1 MAITRDTK
9 KTRDA
14 VATQSEFV
22 GIGDGA
28 KPTVPQDVLDL
39 ELFEELR
46 DLLGHEETKAALK
59 ELLSTL
65 KNNFPDISAA
75 DLDREEVHVRA
86 HFVVAR
92 AGMMGFTTL
101 SNACSELQDACT
113 MGAAFSSEYARAR
126 KAAVITS
133 EAITCLLKQ
142 SIS

>member
-1 MAITRDTK
+1 MGPPGSFHINRTNSIYSAGTKTAMAITRDTK

-75 DLDREEVHVRA
+75 DLDREEVHVR
-86 HFVVAR
+86 VLIV
-92 AGMMGFTTL
+92 TE
-101 SNACSELQDACT
+101 N
-113 MGAAFSSEYARAR
+113 
-126 KAAVITS
+126 
-133 EAITCLLKQ
+133 
-142 SIS
+142 